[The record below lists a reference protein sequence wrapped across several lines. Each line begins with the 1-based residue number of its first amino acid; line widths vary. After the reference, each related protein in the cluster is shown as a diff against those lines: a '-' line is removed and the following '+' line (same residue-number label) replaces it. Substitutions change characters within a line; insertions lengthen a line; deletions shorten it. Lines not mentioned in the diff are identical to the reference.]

1 MKLGV
6 AALIGG
12 ILFPAASFAQDLAI
26 IPDVEVG
33 NWIALHHSPDQGV
46 TTDICIA
53 ASADQG
59 LLFRGDAH
67 QLEIRTGNPQW
78 SMTAGQRGE
87 MTVSVGNYSHTFLM
101 IAEGASM
108 LATIVQPDDMKA
120 LFDAMD
126 SAGQAT
132 LKYGQKTTRLVSL
145 NGSTRALN
153 QFRSCVASNGF
164 ADLGNAAGS
173 NASPF

>member
-6 AALIGG
+6 AALIGSL
-12 ILFPAASFAQDLAI
+12 LFPAASFAQDLAI
-26 IPDVEVG
+26 IPDVEAG

-46 TTDICIA
+46 STDICMA

-87 MTVSVGNYSHTFLM
+87 MTVTVGNYSHTFEM

-108 LATIVQPDDMKA
+108 LTTIAQPDDMKA
-120 LFDAMD
+120 LFDALD
-126 SAGQAT
+126 SASQAT
-132 LKYGQKTTRLVSL
+132 LKYGQKTTRIVSL
-145 NGSTRALN
+145 YGSTKALN

-164 ADLGNAAGS
+164 ADLGNAAGG